1 MPRIEAADFG
11 GNCNR
16 TTGAGCTNPPPNVN
30 FYPIYTLQ
38 ADETSCRWNL
48 GGPFIP
54 GTTNSF
60 GGNSVT
66 EYGAF
71 FAGLYPGPAGPRHII
86 ENYRRVLSFNP
97 CRNTADVDD

>member
-11 GNCNR
+11 GNCDR
-16 TTGAGCTNPPPNVN
+16 STGVGCTNPPPNAN
-30 FYPIYTLQ
+30 FYPIYSIA
-38 ADETSCRWNL
+38 ADDERCRWNL

-71 FAGLYPGPAGPRHII
+71 FSGLYPGTAGPRGII
-86 ENYRRVLSFNP
+86 ENYRRILAFNP
-97 CRNTADVDD
+97 CKAGTQNEN